1 MLFWEVN
8 LFPLCRLPQPNYF
21 AIGLF
26 CKHKPKLKDIV
37 MSDTILRYVEVDDWI
52 FELKSVRAIRVDSY
66 GEPYNAIANL
76 CINGDSVYI
85 DGLMTKDDKK
95 LNQEDY
101 STFMKLCQRLGLSQ
115 IKFEGEPNLSIEN
128 LSIEQCVM
136 QSA

>member
-1 MLFWEVN
+1 
-8 LFPLCRLPQPNYF
+8 
-21 AIGLF
+21 
-26 CKHKPKLKDIV
+26 

-52 FELKSVRAIRVDSY
+52 FELKSVRAIRVDAY

-85 DGLMTKDDKK
+85 DGLMTKDDNK
-95 LNQEDY
+95 LNEEDY

-115 IKFEGEPNLSIEN
+115 IKFEGDQH
-128 LSIEQCVM
+128 LSIEQLSFEQCAV

>member
-1 MLFWEVN
+1 
-8 LFPLCRLPQPNYF
+8 
-21 AIGLF
+21 
-26 CKHKPKLKDIV
+26 